1 MMARLSNFR
10 ILNPVLATTRQIAEI
25 LNNTV
30 NGKLNC
36 IGEFTISSGT
46 TTTTVTDPRASKDS
60 MIFFTG
66 LNNTITNSNPFIS
79 TRNNGSFVVTH
90 SSHGSNVVVGYAII
104 G

>member
-1 MMARLSNFR
+1 MARLTNFR
-10 ILNPVLATTRQIAEI
+10 ILNPILATTREIAEV

-36 IGEFTISSGT
+36 TGEFTISSGT
-46 TTTTVTDPRASKDS
+46 TTTTVNDPRASKDS

-66 LNNTITNSNPFIS
+66 IGHDIEHSLPWMSS
-79 TRNNGSFVVTH
+79 RSNGSFVVGH
-90 SSHGSNVVVGYAII
+90 KNHGHDVDIGYVII